1 MALVP
6 KNRLEDPQCRQKG
19 PISLQKPFYK
29 LRKANVAPAF
39 SCMLETVSVKDIHLY
54 SYFSAS
60 VLDKTA
66 RRASEG
72 RHQSLKVH

>member
-19 PISLQKPFYK
+19 QLSLQEPFYK

-54 SYFSAS
+54 SIF
-60 VLDKTA
+60 
-66 RRASEG
+66 
-72 RHQSLKVH
+72 